1 MPLVSAN
8 GKKIS
13 PAEARMND
21 LAMGLLLSRFQVV
34 IFNYSPSD
42 DTLILRTA
50 AADGESKAMKVV
62 RYAACTF
69 PPDAA
74 DLHMMPQLSVLS
86 YHFPY
91 ILKHSSEGVL
101 YYADDATGSW
111 YRICYLHRN
120 DDAGNELIVGFLS
133 NTSEIQSIHRE
144 LTVNVSRHQI
154 TKLPL
159 MDASSAL
166 VDQAISRLT
175 SGEKGVLFYFD
186 LDSYPELVSQ
196 YGQAAVESYLRQ
208 LSDVLRTD
216 FRSGDIIGQ
225 IEDDQFIIFFSGKF
239 TIDVIENRAQ
249 QLINLFRKVRTELIP
264 PVACSLG
271 VSVTGSTRMSFAKLL
286 PKAAHSLETAKRR
299 GKNRFCMFDE

>member
-13 PAEARMND
+13 PAEVRMND
-21 LAMGLLLSRFQVV
+21 LAMGLLLSRFQAV
-34 IFNYSPSD
+34 IFNYSPTD
-42 DTLILRTA
+42 DTLILRSA
-50 AADGESKAMKVV
+50 SADGEPLALKIT
-62 RYAACTF
+62 RFAASRF
-69 PPDAA
+69 QAA
-74 DLHMMPQLSVLS
+74 EEDLAAMPQLSVVA

-91 ILKHSSEGVL
+91 IMSHSNEGVL
-101 YYADDATGSW
+101 DYADDASGSW
-111 YRICYLHRN
+111 YRIYYLHRT

-133 NTSEIQSIHRE
+133 NTSEVQSIHRE
-144 LTVNVSRHQI
+144 LTINASRHQI

-159 MDASSAL
+159 ADASSAL

-186 LDSYPELVSQ
+186 LDDYPSLIEQ
-196 YGQAAVESYLRQ
+196 YGQPAVESYLRQ

-225 IEDDQFIIFFSGKF
+225 MADDQFIIFFNGHF
-239 TIDVIENRAQ
+239 TIDVIETRAQ
-249 QLINLFRKVRTELIP
+249 HLINLFRKVRTELIP
-264 PVACSLG
+264 PVSCNLG
-271 VSVTGSTRMSFAKLL
+271 VSVTGSSGINFTNLLAK
-286 PKAAHSLETAKRR
+286 AEHSLETAKRR